1 MSESRKSNTWILVS
15 NLYPLNSSLL
25 LMDWTE
31 LETSTYQHHVIKH
44 VIGATVLGWFV
55 AEDAVH
61 FVLDIGLLW
70 TVYVNAE
77 MNLMALF
84 VAIEDLESNELPKPV
99 IDELTSDAQALIDQ
113 GREASGLKRFT
124 AASVGCL
131 IDEVNLF
138 SADAQRRMLIHGE
151 AGSIEIRTDTDAGL
165 INVSEAA

>member
-1 MSESRKSNTWILVS
+1 MMS
-15 NLYPLNSSLL
+15 
-25 LMDWTE
+25 WTE

-44 VIGATVLGWFV
+44 VIGATVLGWFI

-61 FVLDIGLLW
+61 FVLDVGLLW

-84 VAIEDLESNELPKPV
+84 VAIEDLKSDELPKSV
-99 IDELTSDAQALIDQ
+99 IDELTSDAQTLIDQ

-138 SADAQRRMLIHGE
+138 GADSQRRIVIHGE
-151 AGSIEIRTDTDAGL
+151 AGTIEIRTSTDDGL